1 MNTTIMQ
8 RPLNRR
14 QFIRNSAVAAVTAAL
29 AANVSLVGRVAASSS
44 YSTMQRASLAV
55 PQGDLDILNYAL
67 TLEHLEARAYANA
80 NGSGLLTGTAA
91 AYFQTFGGHETTHVD
106 TLVKVISD
114 LGGTPVK
121 AQATYNFPK
130 LNSQDEILQFFQ
142 VVEELGAAAYLGQA
156 PRLVTADLITA
167 AVSIHNVEAQ
177 HAAALSDLINVS
189 PSPDFATPKS
199 MEEVLAVVTPILMP
213 TDSMPGQMPGTGGGG
228 MQYHYAMRAI

>member
-1 MNTTIMQ
+1 M
-8 RPLNRR
+8 
-14 QFIRNSAVAAVTAAL
+14 AAT
-29 AANVSLVGRVAASSS
+29 
-44 YSTMQRASLAV
+44 
-55 PQGDLDILNYAL
+55 
-67 TLEHLEARAYANA
+67 
-80 NGSGLLTGTAA
+80 
-91 AYFQTFGGHETTHVD
+91 YFKAFGGHETTHVD
-106 TLVKVISD
+106 TLVKVIGD

-121 AQATYNFPK
+121 AQATYYFPK

-199 MEEVLAVVTPILMP
+199 MEEVLAVVTPFLMP
-213 TDSMPGQMPGTGGGG
+213 ADSMPGEMPATGKGG
-228 MQYHYAMRAI
+228 MQRHYTMRAI